1 MKQPKIIIAIIL
13 LLVFVAGAAFM
24 AARMWAA
31 AGLAEEA
38 GPGDGKMLQFVSKGG
53 GGPQMISLEIEPAPE
68 LPRRPAEARG
78 IFVRR
83 EDDNIFVGTG
93 EIEVRLEV
101 DEASGQPSTT
111 TSHQGPVVEVVVNR
125 ETQIYQDVTSLGFEP
140 GAAPEGGTHK
150 IQQKVQLADSL
161 EDLGKDNEIQVWGE
175 RRGDRVVAEIF
186 VFRAPLLWTGK
197 N

>member
-1 MKQPKIIIAIIL
+1 
-13 LLVFVAGAAFM
+13 
-24 AARMWAA
+24 MWAA
-31 AGLAEEA
+31 AGIAEEA
-38 GPGDGKMLQFVSKGG
+38 GPGGGMMLQLAGKGG
-53 GGPQMISLEIEPAPE
+53 EGPQMISLEIEPAPE
-68 LPRRPAEARG
+68 LPQRPAEVRG

-83 EDDNIFVGTG
+83 EDDNMFVGTG

-125 ETQIYQDVTSLGFEP
+125 ETQIYQDVTPFGFEP

-150 IQQKVQLADSL
+150 VQQTVQPADSL
-161 EDLGKDNEIQVWGE
+161 EDLGKDNEIQVWGD

-186 VFRAPLLWTGK
+186 VFRAPLLWKSGK
-197 N
+197 

>member
-1 MKQPKIIIAIIL
+1 MKQSKIIVAITIL
-13 LLVFVAGAAFM
+13 LIFLAGAAFM

-31 AGLAEEA
+31 AG
-38 GPGDGKMLQFVSKGG
+38 PGGGGKMLQFVGEGG

-68 LPRRPAEARG
+68 LPQRPAEVRG

-93 EIEVRLEV
+93 AIEVRLEV
-101 DEASGQPSTT
+101 NEARGQPSTT

-125 ETQIYQDVTSLGFEP
+125 ETQIYQDVTPLGFEA

-150 IQQKVQLADSL
+150 VQQKVQLA
-161 EDLGKDNEIQVWGE
+161 
-175 RRGDRVVAEIF
+175 AM
-186 VFRAPLLWTGK
+186 
-197 N
+197 